1 MISAPSRAVD
11 ETTVAWLESGEQ
23 TARRLVDLIA
33 EDFGADDAAVGL
45 VDIGHGNFRVTA
57 HFRDAPDGDAL
68 RALIKAAAGP
78 AAAAALTFERIAAK
92 DWVGESLAGLEPVA
106 AGRFIVHGAHDRARV
121 AVNRIGIEIE
131 AALAFGTGHHGTTR
145 GCLLALDRLSKSL
158 NVRRRPQL
166 QARGALLRMPASRG
180 QIYRIL
186 PNQLSTSATTDQAA
200 IVRGPRRLSPGRPK
214 AGPIGGRS
222 RVTGQRL
229 FRILDLGTGS
239 GVLAIA
245 AARALRQRVLATDV
259 DPTAVHVARA
269 NARLNRVGALVE
281 VVEANGIIAE
291 RLRSHAPFDIIFA
304 NVLLGPLQRLATPLI
319 KLTAP
324 GGRIVLSGLLS
335 SQANAARAA
344 YHALALER
352 RIVLDGWTTLI
363 LKRCISA

>member
-1 MISAPSRAVD
+1 
-11 ETTVAWLESGEQ
+11 
-23 TARRLVDLIA
+23 
-33 EDFGADDAAVGL
+33 
-45 VDIGHGNFRVTA
+45 
-57 HFRDAPDGDAL
+57 
-68 RALIKAAAGP
+68 
-78 AAAAALTFERIAAK
+78 
-92 DWVGESLAGLEPVA
+92 
-106 AGRFIVHGAHDRARV
+106 
-121 AVNRIGIEIE
+121 
-131 AALAFGTGHHGTTR
+131 
-145 GCLLALDRLSKSL
+145 
-158 NVRRRPQL
+158 
-166 QARGALLRMPASRG
+166 MPASRG

-200 IVRGPRRLSPGRPK
+200 IVRGLRRLSPGRPK